1 MRRQQCKQGDRRFIL
16 VAACGL
22 LLLVVS
28 ANAQETD
35 EVQELERVVEA
46 QQQIDAW
53 IYNDEK

>member
-1 MRRQQCKQGDRRFIL
+1 MRRQQCKHGDRHFIL

-22 LLLVVS
+22 LLFAVS

-35 EVQELERVVEA
+35 KVQELERVVEA
-46 QQQIDAW
+46 QQQIDAR